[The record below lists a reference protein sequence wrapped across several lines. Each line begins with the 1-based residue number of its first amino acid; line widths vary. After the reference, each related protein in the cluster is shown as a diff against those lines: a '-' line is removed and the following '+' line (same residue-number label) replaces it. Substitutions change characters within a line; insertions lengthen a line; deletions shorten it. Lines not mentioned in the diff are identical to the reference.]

1 MAEANSGTGQGHV
14 PIPGSE
20 RDPLPGATDRGP
32 AASDERVE
40 VTVQVRPRTPAAGA
54 LSAEAL
60 GAQLPQERQH
70 VSRDQ
75 FATTYGAD
83 PDELAQ
89 VESFA
94 RANNLQVAETSAGRR
109 SVILS
114 GTVSAV
120 NAAFG
125 VDLRRYTYQR
135 GTYRGHTGP
144 VRVPAALEGV
154 VEGVFGLDDRPQ
166 AQPHFRPFRAVAG
179 PVRPEATPAAFT
191 PVQVAGLYDY
201 PTGSG
206 GKGQC
211 IGIIELGGGY
221 KTEDLT
227 AYFGQ
232 LGITPP
238 QVVAVS
244 VDGGANSPTGTPDG
258 PDGEVMLDIEIAGAI
273 APAATLAVYFAPN
286 TDRGFLDAIT
296 TAVHDTT
303 NAPSVIS
310 ISWGS
315 AESAWTA
322 QALQSFNT
330 AFAAAAQLGVTVC
343 CAAGDNGSSD
353 GVTDGKAHVDFPA
366 SSPYVLGCGG
376 TSLKETANAIQSEVV
391 WNNPGHGAT
400 GGGVSDTFP
409 LPAWQGGAHVPPSA
423 NPGGH
428 VGRGVPD
435 VAGDA
440 DPATGYQVR
449 VDGQDVVFGGTSAV
463 APQWAGLVA
472 LLNGR
477 LGKAVGYLNPLLYAK
492 AGGTAAFHDITS
504 GNNGVYDADPGWDAC
519 TGWGS
524 PDGTALLK
532 LLSGG

>member
-1 MAEANSGTGQGHV
+1 MAEVNPATTRGTV
-14 PIPGSE
+14 PIPGSA
-20 RDPLPGATDRGP
+20 RDPLPGATDSGP
-32 AASDERVE
+32 AGSDERVE
-40 VTVQVRPRTPAAGA
+40 LTVQARPRGLAAGA
-54 LSAEAL
+54 LSIEAL
-60 GAQLPQERQH
+60 GTQLPHERQH

-75 FATTYGAD
+75 FAATFGAD
-83 PDELAQ
+83 PDDLAQ
-89 VESFA
+89 VEAFA
-94 RANNLQVAETSAGRR
+94 RANGLQVAETNSARR
-109 SVILS
+109 SVVLS
-114 GTVSAV
+114 GTIGAI

-125 VDLRRYTYQR
+125 VDLRRYTYQG

-144 VRVPAALEGV
+144 VHVPSALDGIIQ
-154 VEGVFGLDDRPQ
+154 GVFGLDDRPQ
-166 AQPHFRPFRAVAG
+166 ARPHFRRFAAVAG
-179 PVRPEATPAAFT
+179 PLRPEATPAAFT
-191 PVQVAGLYDY
+191 PVEIAQLYDY
-201 PTGSG
+201 PTGTG
-206 GKGQC
+206 GQGQC
-211 IGIIELGGGY
+211 IALIELGGGY
-221 KTEDLT
+221 RADDLS

-238 QVVAVS
+238 QVTAVS
-244 VDGGANSPTGTPDG
+244 VDGGANTPQGTPDG

-273 APAATLAVYFAPN
+273 APAAKVAVYFAPN
-286 TDRGFLDAIT
+286 TDRGFHDAIT
-296 TAVHDTT
+296 TAIHDAT

-322 QALQSFNT
+322 QALQSFNA
-330 AFAAAAQLGVTVC
+330 AFAAAGQLGVTVC

-376 TSLKETANAIQSEVV
+376 TSLTGSGNTIQSEVA

-400 GGGVSDTFP
+400 GGGISDTFP
-409 LPAWQGGAHVPPSA
+409 LPAWQDGAQVPPSA
-423 NPGGH
+423 NPGAH

-463 APQWAGLVA
+463 APQWAGLIA

-477 LGKAVGYLNPLLYAK
+477 LGKAVGYLNPLLYTQ
-492 AGGTAAFHDITS
+492 AGGTAVFHDITS
-504 GNNGVYDADPGWDAC
+504 GNNGAYTAGPGWDAC

-524 PDGTALLK
+524 PDGAALLK